1 MERAAPGRL
10 TVSVG
15 VIESHKRRAGSQQR
29 FLHRT
34 GGDMPGVQLIP
45 PFLLFLL
52 PAASIPGPRLGVAQ
66 TGSACGE
73 TAGEEPA
80 RRDPSA
86 RGHGNEGRHRPDAL
100 GAARGERGRPGQRT
114 GRSRAGRGG
123 KDTCLGNR
131 AAPAAASPPPAPPS
145 AAAAAA
151 APSPRRRLPRKNPA
165 GRSGAER
172 GQSGMAA
179 AVPGGLFAVY
189 KPAGVAWGRV
199 REAVE
204 TRLLRGESGGTP
216 SPRFSPFPG
225 SRP

>member
-1 MERAAPGRL
+1 M
-10 TVSVG
+10 SVG

-80 RRDPSA
+80 RRVPSA

-123 KDTCLGNR
+123 GGERHLPGEPGRPRSSEPPTR
-131 AAPAAASPPPAPPS
+131 AAVRRSSSSSTIPTPPPAPEEP
-145 AAAAAA
+145 
-151 APSPRRRLPRKNPA
+151 
-165 GRSGAER
+165 GGAER
-172 GQSGMAA
+172 GGAGAA
-179 AVPGGLFAVY
+179 RHGGGG
-189 KPAGVAWGRV
+189 AGRALRRV
-199 REAVE
+199 QA
-204 TRLLRGESGGTP
+204 GGGGVG
-216 SPRFSPFPG
+216 PRP
-225 SRP
+225 